1 MEHSRETK
9 LKVFFFSKEDI
20 TILMFKKKNI
30 FITIQVL
37 KVIKIEISNYVL
49 FVLSIILVFQFL
61 SHRHIIFIIFRL
73 GVWWWQWAG
82 W

>member
-1 MEHSRETK
+1 MEYSRETK

-20 TILMFKKKNI
+20 TILILKKEYFYCYPSINSNK
-30 FITIQVL
+30 
-37 KVIKIEISNYVL
+37 KIEINNYVL

-73 GVWWWQWAG
+73 GV
-82 W
+82 